1 MSDLVTGEAVVLELP
16 VAAFPV
22 RMVALML
29 DMLVQIVL
37 LAILAVSAVAAAG
50 ELDAATL
57 AAISVAGTV
66 LILVGYPTAFE
77 TLTRGRS
84 LGKMAL
90 GLRVVS
96 DDGGPE
102 RFRQAL
108 VRALAGLFEI
118 WTFFLEPVALLTSMM
133 SAKGKRLGDLFAGA
147 YVIQERVP
155 RRTELPPQFAGV
167 PPPLAGWASVAELS
181 GLSDRDAEAAGS
193 FLRRYPDLRPR
204 VRDELGRGL
213 ATAVAARVSPPPPAG
228 TPPEAY
234 LAAVLAVRREREFAR
249 LSAQRAAGQA
259 RPWPVQPALAQ
270 PGIAQPASAPPGPA
284 QPGQLP
290 PGQLR
295 PVPAE
300 LGTPQ
305 PGPAEPGPAQ
315 PDPGPPG
322 LAGQQLAGGGQPAE
336 DKRSPGGLI
345 PPS

>member
-1 MSDLVTGEAVVLELP
+1 MTDLVTGEAVVLELP

-29 DMLVQIVL
+29 DMLVQVIL
-37 LAILAVSAVAAAG
+37 LALLAVSAVAAAG

-66 LILVGYPTAFE
+66 LIIVGYPAVFE

-118 WTFFLEPVALLTSMM
+118 WTFFFAPVALLTSMM
-133 SAKGKRLGDLFAGA
+133 SARGKRLGDLFAGT

-167 PPPLAGWASVAELS
+167 APPLAGWASVAELS

-193 FLRRYPDLRPR
+193 FLRRYPDLRPQ

-213 ATAVAARVSPPPPAG
+213 ASAVAAQVSPPPPAG

-234 LAAVLAVRREREFAR
+234 LAAVLAVRRAREFAR

-259 RPWPVQPALAQ
+259 GAW
-270 PGIAQPASAPPGPA
+270 PA
-284 QPGQLP
+284 QPGLAQASSPLP
-290 PGQLR
+290 APAPSGQVQ
-295 PVPAE
+295 PSP
-300 LGTPQ
+300 PQ
-305 PGPAEPGPAQ
+305 AAAPQAAAPQAAPLQ
-315 PDPGPPG
+315 PHPEQPG
-322 LAGQQLAGGGQPAE
+322 LAGQRPAGGGQPAE
-336 DKRSPGGLI
+336 GKRSPGGLT